1 MKIFHHYNTK
11 ATPHHKK
18 DRIEKHFKKRKLIMS
33 TTLSYYL
40 DRISKYAG
48 LSSAFLVV
56 VLSLLVAYDTV
67 MRYLFSEGSIA
78 LQEIEWHL
86 FDVIFLLGLTYALKH
101 DKHVRVDIFF
111 ERYSTESRAIVQ
123 IFSMLLLV
131 IPFSL
136 VFLMDALT
144 MLIQSYVQ
152 NEISSDPGGLTHRY
166 IIKGVLVLSFILLV
180 LQALSEILK
189 AFQKLENHKRFLR
202 FLSVVIIVG
211 VLIYTADHYDMAYWL
226 DPVLLM
232 FALSLFLLMTG
243 FQVAFVFAGV
253 ALLFAMIDN
262 DVGLATL
269 EMQPYR
275 TYGIM
280 GNTTLMAVPLFIFM
294 GLILEKSK
302 MAEGLLISMGRLFG
316 SVRGG
321 LAISVVLVG
330 AILAAS
336 TGIVGA
342 SVVMMSL
349 IALPLML
356 KHNYSPALASGSIA
370 ASGTLGQLIPP
381 SIVLIILGD
390 QMHLSVGDLFR
401 AAVVPGLLL
410 ITLYVIYILFISTI
424 NKDVAPAITS
434 EDAYS
439 SVLKEAFREI
449 IPPLLLIGV
458 VLGSIFAGIA
468 SPSESAAIG
477 VLGAMLL
484 AWSKRNFSYEMVRYA
499 AIETVK
505 LTAMIFMILIG
516 ATAFSLVFNELG
528 GGDMAMEF
536 FSGDVGEK
544 WMFIFIAMLVIFL
557 LGFFIDFIEIAFV
570 VVPILVPIVA
580 SFGID
585 PIWFAILIAMNLQA
599 SFLTPPFGFA
609 LFYLKG
615 AAGDKVSTEAI
626 YKGVIPFIGLQLLAL
641 LIIIAYPDL
650 IYLFGK

>member
-1 MKIFHHYNTK
+1 LSSQI
-11 ATPHHKK
+11 
-18 DRIEKHFKKRKLIMS
+18 
-33 TTLSYYL
+33 SYYL
-40 DRISKYAG
+40 DRVSKYSGILA
-48 LSSAFLVV
+48 AFLVV
-56 VLSLLVAYDTV
+56 VLSVLVAYDAM
-67 MRYLFSEGSIA
+67 MRYLFSAGSIA
-78 LQEIEWHL
+78 LQEVEWHL
-86 FDVIFLLGLTYALKH
+86 FDTVFLLGLTYALKH

-111 ERYSTESRAIVQ
+111 ERYSSDSKVVLQ
-123 IFSMLLLV
+123 ILSMLLLV

-136 VFLMDALT
+136 LLLYDAYDMT
-144 MLIQSYVQ
+144 YQSYIQHEV
-152 NEISSDPGGLTHRY
+152 SSDPGGLTHRWM
-166 IIKGVLVLSFILLV
+166 IKGVLVIAFVLLI
-180 LQALSEILK
+180 LQALSEIIK
-189 AFQKLENHKRFLR
+189 AYGRLENKRLLWRAFG
-202 FLSVVIIVG
+202 VIAIFGGLV
-211 VLIYTADHYDMAYWL
+211 YSAWFYRMEYWL
-226 DPVLLM
+226 DPVILM
-232 FALSLFLLMTG
+232 FALTLFLLMSG

-253 ALLFAMIDN
+253 ALFFALITDE
-262 DVGLATL
+262 VGLHVL
-269 EMQPYR
+269 EMLPYR

-280 GNTTLMAVPLFIFM
+280 GNVTLMAVPLFIFM

-302 MAEGLLISMGRLFG
+302 MAEGLLISMGKLFG
-316 SVRGG
+316 RVRGG

-356 KHNYSPALASGSIA
+356 KQNYSPALASGSIA

-390 QMHLSVGDLFR
+390 QMHLSVGDLFK
-401 AAVVPGLLL
+401 AAVVPGLIL
-410 ITLYVIYILFISTI
+410 IVLYIIYILVVSFLD
-424 NKDVAPAITS
+424 KKAAPAIIS
-434 EDAYS
+434 DEPYKV
-439 SVLKEAFREI
+439 VLKEAFKEI

-468 SPSESAAIG
+468 SPSESASIG
-477 VLGAMLL
+477 VLGAVVLAMGKGSFSFSLL
-484 AWSKRNFSYEMVRYA
+484 RYA

-528 GGDMAMEF
+528 GGDMALEF
-536 FSGDVGEK
+536 FAGDVGDK
-544 WMFIFIAMLVIFL
+544 WMFILIAMVVIFI

-585 PIWFAILIAMNLQA
+585 PVWFAILIAMNLQA

-615 AAGDKVSTEAI
+615 AAGDKVGTASI
-626 YKGVIPFIGLQLLAL
+626 YKGVIPFIALQLLAL
-641 LIIIAYPDL
+641 LIIIFFPDL
-650 IYLFGK
+650 IYLLGK

>member
-1 MKIFHHYNTK
+1 MDNSKQF
-11 ATPHHKK
+11 
-18 DRIEKHFKKRKLIMS
+18 
-33 TTLSYYL
+33 SYYL

-48 LSSAFLVV
+48 FLAAILVV
-56 VLSLLVAYDTV
+56 LLSLLVVYDAT
-67 MRYLFSEGSIA
+67 MRYLFSAGSIA
-78 LQEIEWHL
+78 LQEVEWHL
-86 FDVIFLLGLTYALKH
+86 FDMVFLLGLSYALKH

-111 ERYSTESRAIVQ
+111 ERYSADARAIVQ
-123 IFSMLLLV
+123 ILSMLLLV

-136 VFLMDALT
+136 LFLSDAVDMTL
-144 MLIQSYVQ
+144 QSYLQHEV
-152 NEISSDPGGLTHRY
+152 SSDPGGLTNRWL
-166 IIKGVLVLSFILLV
+166 IKAVLGLGFVLLL

-189 AFQKLENHKRFLR
+189 AYHKLENKMLLFKTLA
-202 FLSVVIIVG
+202 SVALVVT
-211 VLIYTADHYDMAYWL
+211 LIYVAWYYCMAFWF

-232 FALSLFLLMTG
+232 FGLALLLLMTG

-253 ALLFAMIDN
+253 ALFFALITDE
-262 DVGLATL
+262 VGLGVL
-269 EMQPYR
+269 EMLPYR

-280 GNTTLMAVPLFIFM
+280 GNVTLMAVPLFILM

-302 MAEGLLISMGRLFG
+302 MAEGLLLSMGKLFG

-356 KHNYSPALASGSIA
+356 KHGYSPALASGSIA

-410 ITLYVIYILFISTI
+410 ILLYIIYILILSYFS
-424 NKDVAPAITS
+424 KEVAPAIVS
-434 EDAYS
+434 DEPYGE
-439 SVLKEAFREI
+439 VVKEAVKEI

-477 VLGAMLL
+477 VLGAVLL
-484 AWSKRNFSYEMVRYA
+484 AVYKKTFSYEMLRYA

-528 GGDMAMEF
+528 GGDMALAF
-536 FSGDVGEK
+536 FTGDVGDK
-544 WMFIFIAMLVIFL
+544 WTFILIAMLVIFL

-570 VVPILVPIVA
+570 VVPILVPTVA
-580 SFGID
+580 SLGID

-615 AAGDKVSTEAI
+615 AAGDKVKTGDI
-626 YKGVIPFIGLQLLAL
+626 YKGVVPFIGLQLLAL
-641 LIIIAYPDL
+641 LIIVLFPDL
-650 IYLFGK
+650 IYLFGE

>member
-1 MKIFHHYNTK
+1 MQI
-11 ATPHHKK
+11 
-18 DRIEKHFKKRKLIMS
+18 
-33 TTLSYYL
+33 SYIL
-40 DRISKYAG
+40 DRFSKHAG
-48 LSSAFLVV
+48 FIAAVLVV
-56 VLSLLVAYDTV
+56 LLSLLVAYDAG

-78 LQEIEWHL
+78 LQEVEWHL
-86 FDVIFLLGLTYALKH
+86 FDIIFLLGLSYALKH
-101 DKHVRVDIFF
+101 SKHVRVDIFF
-111 ERYSTESRAIVQ
+111 ERYSHDTKAVVQ
-123 IFSMLLLV
+123 ILSMLLLV

-136 VFLMDALT
+136 LFVSDAFDMT
-144 MLIQSYVQ
+144 WQSYLQHEV
-152 NEISSDPGGLTHRY
+152 SPDPGGLGSRWV
-166 IIKGVLVLSFILLV
+166 IKAFLVAAFVLLI
-180 LQALSEILK
+180 LQAVSEILK
-189 AFQKLENHKRFLR
+189 AYHRLENKML
-202 FLSVVIIVG
+202 LLKMLVG
-211 VLIYTADHYDMAYWL
+211 VALVATLIYMAWFNRMAFWF
-226 DPVLLM
+226 DPVFLMFAMALVLLM
-232 FALSLFLLMTG
+232 LG
-243 FQVAFVFAGV
+243 FQVAFVFGGV
-253 ALLFAMIDN
+253 ALFFALISDE
-262 DVGLATL
+262 VGLHVL
-269 EMQPYR
+269 EMLPYR

-280 GNTTLMAVPLFIFM
+280 GNVTLMAVPLFIFM

-302 MAEGLLISMGRLFG
+302 MAENLLMSMGQLFG

-381 SIVLIILGD
+381 SIVLIVLGD
-390 QMHLSVGDLFR
+390 QMHLSVGELFK

-410 ITLYVIYILFISTI
+410 IVLYIIYILTVAFLK
-424 NKDVAPAITS
+424 KDAAPAIVSDEPYGTVVK
-434 EDAYS
+434 AAI
-439 SVLKEAFREI
+439 KAI
-449 IPPLLLIGV
+449 IPPLLLIGA

-468 SPSESAAIG
+468 SPTESAAIG
-477 VLGAMLL
+477 VLGAMVLAGYNRVFNMELL
-484 AWSKRNFSYEMVRYA
+484 RYA
-499 AIETVK
+499 AVETVK

-528 GGDMAMEF
+528 GGDMALTF
-536 FSGDVGEK
+536 FTGEMGDK
-544 WMFIFIAMLVIFL
+544 WAFILIAMLVIFL

-615 AAGDKVSTEAI
+615 AAGDKVGTGDI
-626 YKGVIPFIGLQLLAL
+626 YKGVIPFILLQVAAL
-641 LIIIAYPDL
+641 GIIVLFPEL

>member
-1 MKIFHHYNTK
+1 MNLSF
-11 ATPHHKK
+11 
-18 DRIEKHFKKRKLIMS
+18 
-33 TTLSYYL
+33 SYYL
-40 DRISKYAG
+40 DSISKYAG
-48 LSSAFLVV
+48 YLAALLVV
-56 VLSLLVAYDTV
+56 LLSLLVVYDAS
-67 MRYLFSEGSIA
+67 MRYLFSAGSIA
-78 LQEIEWHL
+78 LQEVEWHL
-86 FDVIFLLGLTYALKH
+86 FDMVFLLGLSYALKH

-111 ERYSTESRAIVQ
+111 ERYSQDKRMIVQ
-123 IFSMLLLV
+123 ILSMLLLV

-136 VFLMDALT
+136 LFLNDAVDMTL
-144 MLIQSYVQ
+144 QSYLQHEV
-152 NEISSDPGGLTHRY
+152 SSDPGGLTNRWA
-166 IIKGVLVLSFILLV
+166 IKAVLVVGFVLLV
-180 LQALSEILK
+180 LQALCEVLK
-189 AFQKLENHKRFLR
+189 AYHRLENKMALLKTLVGIALVATLVYLAWYNRMAFWFDPVFLM
-202 FLSVVIIVG
+202 F
-211 VLIYTADHYDMAYWL
+211 AMAL
-226 DPVLLM
+226 VLLM
-232 FALSLFLLMTG
+232 LG

-253 ALLFAMIDN
+253 ALFFALIADE
-262 DVGLATL
+262 VGLGVL
-269 EMQPYR
+269 EMLPYR

-280 GNTTLMAVPLFIFM
+280 GNVTLMAVPLFILM

-302 MAEGLLISMGRLFG
+302 MAEGLLLSMAQLFG

-356 KHNYSPALASGSIA
+356 KHKYSPELASGSIA

-410 ITLYVIYILFISTI
+410 IGLYIFYILIVAYF
-424 NKDVAPAITS
+424 NKDYAPAIES
-434 EDAYS
+434 DEPYGDI
-439 SVLKEAFREI
+439 VKEAVKEI
-449 IPPLLLIGV
+449 IPPLMLIGV

-477 VLGAMLL
+477 VLGASLL
-484 AWSKRNFSYEMVRYA
+484 AIYKKTFSYEMLRYA
-499 AIETVK
+499 SIETVK

-516 ATAFSLVFNELG
+516 ATAFSLVFGELG
-528 GGDMAMEF
+528 GGDMAMDF
-536 FSGDVGEK
+536 FAGDQQDV
-544 WMFIFIAMLVIFL
+544 WTFIFIAMLVIFL

-580 SFGID
+580 MLGID

-615 AAGDKVSTEAI
+615 AAGDKVKTGEI
-626 YKGVIPFIGLQLLAL
+626 YRGVVPFIGLQLLAL
-641 LIIIAYPDL
+641 LIIVLFPDL
-650 IYLFGK
+650 IYLFGE

>member
-1 MKIFHHYNTK
+1 MNLKF
-11 ATPHHKK
+11 
-18 DRIEKHFKKRKLIMS
+18 
-33 TTLSYYL
+33 SYYL
-40 DRISKYAG
+40 DQISKYTGYLA
-48 LSSAFLVV
+48 AILVV
-56 VLSLLVAYDTV
+56 ILSLLVVYDAT
-67 MRYLFSEGSIA
+67 MRYLFSAGSIA

-86 FDVIFLLGLTYALKH
+86 FDMVFLLGLTYALKH

-111 ERYSTESRAIVQ
+111 ERYSLDTRAIVQ
-123 IFSMLLLV
+123 ILSMLLLV
-131 IPFSL
+131 MPFSVL
-136 VFLMDALT
+136 FLSDALDMT
-144 MLIQSYVQ
+144 IQSFLQKEV
-152 NEISSDPGGLTHRY
+152 SSDPGGLTHRWF
-166 IIKGVLVLSFILLV
+166 IKAMLVLSFVLLV

-189 AFQKLENHKRFLR
+189 AYHHLENKVLLFKVLLFVLFLAT
-202 FLSVVIIVG
+202 LV
-211 VLIYTADHYDMAYWL
+211 YMAWFNRMAFWL

-232 FALSLFLLMTG
+232 FLLTLVLLMSG

-253 ALLFAMIDN
+253 ALFFAGISDE
-262 DVGLATL
+262 VGLHVF
-269 EMQPYR
+269 EMLPYR

-280 GNTTLMAVPLFIFM
+280 GNVTLMAVPLFIFM

-302 MAEGLLISMGRLFG
+302 MAEGLLLTMAKLFG
-316 SVRGG
+316 QVRGG

-356 KHNYSPALASGSIA
+356 KHGYSANLASGSIA

-410 ITLYVIYILFISTI
+410 IALYIIYILVISYL
-424 NKDVAPAITS
+424 NKDLAPAIVS
-434 EDAYS
+434 EEPYADIVKDAI
-439 SVLKEAFREI
+439 KEI

-477 VLGAMLL
+477 VLGAVLL
-484 AWSKRNFSYEMVRYA
+484 AVGKKTFSFSMLRYA
-499 AIETVK
+499 SIETVK

-528 GGDMAMEF
+528 GGDMAMDF
-536 FSGDVGEK
+536 FAGDMGDK
-544 WMFIFIAMLVIFL
+544 WAFIFIAMLVIFL

-580 SFGID
+580 SLGID

-615 AAGDKVSTEAI
+615 AAGDKVSTGAI
-626 YKGVIPFIGLQLLAL
+626 YKGVIPFILLQILAL
-641 LIIIAYPDL
+641 GIIVLFPEL
-650 IYLFGK
+650 IYLFG

>member
-1 MKIFHHYNTK
+1 LEISDNNTK
-11 ATPHHKK
+11 FT
-18 DRIEKHFKKRKLIMS
+18 
-33 TTLSYYL
+33 YYL
-40 DRISKYAG
+40 DNIAKYAG
-48 LSSAFLVV
+48 HLAAILLAI
-56 VLSLLVAYDTV
+56 LSLLVVYDAS
-67 MRYLFSEGSIA
+67 MRYLFSAGSIA

-86 FDVIFLLGLTYALKH
+86 FDMLFLLGLSYALKH

-111 ERYSTESRAIVQ
+111 ERYSKQTRAIVQ
-123 IFSMLLLV
+123 ILSMLLLV
-131 IPFSL
+131 MPFSL
-136 VFLMDALT
+136 LFLSDALDMT
-144 MLIQSYVQ
+144 IQSYMQ
-152 NEISSDPGGLTHRY
+152 NEVSSDPGGLRY
-166 IIKGVLVLSFILLV
+166 RWLIKGMLVLAFGLLI

-189 AFQKLENHKRFLR
+189 AYHSIEKKIVLWRTLRIVLLVGTLVYIAWYNRMEFWFDPVFLM
-202 FLSVVIIVG
+202 FS
-211 VLIYTADHYDMAYWL
+211 MAL
-226 DPVLLM
+226 VLLM
-232 FALSLFLLMTG
+232 AG

-253 ALLFAMIDN
+253 ALFFAGISDE
-262 DVGLATL
+262 VGLDTL
-269 EMQPYR
+269 EMLPYR

-280 GNTTLMAVPLFIFM
+280 GNVTLMAVPLFIFM

-302 MAEGLLISMGRLFG
+302 MAEGLLLSMGKLFG

-356 KHNYSPALASGSIA
+356 KHGYSPNLASGSIA

-410 ITLYVIYILFISTI
+410 IILYIIYILIVSYF
-424 NKDVAPAITS
+424 NKDLAPAIAS
-434 EDAYS
+434 DEPYGDI
-439 SVLKEAFREI
+439 VKEAIKEI

-477 VLGAMLL
+477 VLGAVAL
-484 AWSKRNFSYEMVRYA
+484 ALYKKTFSYDMLRYS

-516 ATAFSLVFNELG
+516 ATAFSLVFGELG
-528 GGDMAMEF
+528 GGDMALEF
-536 FSGDVGEK
+536 FAGDMEDK
-544 WMFIFIAMLVIFL
+544 WTFILIAMLVIFL

-580 SFGID
+580 LLGID

-615 AAGDKVSTEAI
+615 AAGDKVSTGAI
-626 YKGVIPFIGLQLLAL
+626 YRGVVPFILLQLVAL
-641 LIIIAYPDL
+641 GIILKFPDL
-650 IYLFGK
+650 IYLFGE